1 MSTCVSCNRKFA
13 APFSA
18 TNTHLCRNC
27 RSSIPTSLVA
37 ATSSSPAVTKSHLT
51 QKSTSNSQKLL
62 LTSTPKTAAKS
73 GGGGS
78 GGSGGKQGGSGSG
91 GLGSGRNL
99 VPMRCKMCNTCFR
112 YRRCLFRHLR
122 ENHPGIFSNKDIYS
136 HVTHCMCHSVYSK
149 LLCML
154 TNIIL
159 LYLLNVHRLS
169 LKLLWSKCK
178 S

>member
-51 QKSTSNSQKLL
+51 LKSTSNSQKLL

-73 GGGGS
+73 GASGGGG

-136 HVTHCMCHSVYSK
+136 HVHVNIVYVCVTVCIQNFCVC
-149 LLCML
+149 LP
-154 TNIIL
+154 T
-159 LYLLNVHRLS
+159 
-169 LKLLWSKCK
+169 
-178 S
+178 